1 METNPIGVC
10 ELLVGLPDVTVLG
23 VDGTGTGEAP
33 LRVHVQTRGVEPLC
47 VGCAATVRV
56 KDRDQVSWW
65 IWRCLGARHVWCG
78 TNGGGCAKTSRVG
91 WGRSPSRHPRSR
103 RRGRR

>member
-1 METNPIGVC
+1 METNPIRVC

-56 KDRDQVSWW
+56 KDRDQVELVDPVSYTH
-65 IWRCLGARHVWCG
+65 LTLPTTPYV
-78 TNGGGCAKTSRVG
+78 
-91 WGRSPSRHPRSR
+91 
-103 RRGRR
+103 